1 MHKGSWKQSPQFSLL
16 CMSMHD
22 SVSIFK
28 DHLRF
33 SETQTK
39 LDQRQDRWMG
49 ILQDY
54 DQEKEY
60 NSGGKNQLAA
70 ALQLVGRIKFLKPE
84 CVVNAVTTAADSD
97 SCMQREGRVFP
108 RSIVFLRRCC
118 MFHSCRSWEQRC
130 LLKPRQ
136 HSAETF

>member
-1 MHKGSWKQSPQFSLL
+1 MEAEPSISAA
-16 CMSMHD
+16 MSMHD

-49 ILQDY
+49 ILQDS

-60 NSGGKNQLAA
+60 NSGG
-70 ALQLVGRIKFLKPE
+70 
-84 CVVNAVTTAADSD
+84 ADES
-97 SCMQREGRVFP
+97 SQ
-108 RSIVFLRRCC
+108 
-118 MFHSCRSWEQRC
+118 
-130 LLKPRQ
+130 
-136 HSAETF
+136 